1 MMLEVVKDWSSL
13 AATLIS
19 LGTMIY
25 VFLTASAK
33 KTADD
38 LAVFKKSNGEVLAG
52 HDRKLREHDRR
63 IQKLENEV
71 AHLPSKDDVNALQVG
86 LEQVKGS
93 LGRLEESN
101 LGVNRAV
108 RRIEDFLI
116 KDKG

>member
-1 MMLEVVKDWSSL
+1 MEIIKEWSSL

-19 LGTMIY
+19 LGTMVY

-38 LAVFKKSNGEVLAG
+38 LAGFKKSNGEYLNG

-71 AHLPSKDDVNALQVG
+71 EHLPSKDDVHELRLGV
-86 LEQVKGS
+86 EQVKGS

-101 LGVNRAV
+101 LGMARAV
-108 RRIEDFLI
+108 RRVESHLL